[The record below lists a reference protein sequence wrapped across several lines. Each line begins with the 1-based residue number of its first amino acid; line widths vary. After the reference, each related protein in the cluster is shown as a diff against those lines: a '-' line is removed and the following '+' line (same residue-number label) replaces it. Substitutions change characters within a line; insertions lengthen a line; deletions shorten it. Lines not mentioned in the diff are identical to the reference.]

1 MQECIHVE
9 SWYQILENSRENG
22 GKVNDGKILCM

>member
-1 MQECIHVE
+1 MQECIHVG
-9 SWYQILENSRENG
+9 SWYQILENSRKDG

>member
-1 MQECIHVE
+1 MQECIHVG

>member
-1 MQECIHVE
+1 MQECIHVG
-9 SWYQILENSRENG
+9 SWYQTLENSRENG